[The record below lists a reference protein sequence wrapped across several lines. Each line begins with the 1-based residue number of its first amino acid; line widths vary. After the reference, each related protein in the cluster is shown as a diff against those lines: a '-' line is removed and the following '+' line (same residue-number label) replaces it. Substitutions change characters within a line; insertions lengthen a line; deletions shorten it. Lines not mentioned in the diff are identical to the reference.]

1 MKHLLILL
9 VLISGSLQLFAQQ
22 SNLATNIPVLRKQL
36 FSEYTPLADV
46 RTYKFDTS
54 ALVAFSNG
62 FIVSKEEFMHV
73 FNSAVRKDSSQETK
87 TKFLDEYILGR
98 QRMFEAF
105 EQNLDTSTAFQLE
118 FLKYKQNFITP
129 YLNKGYT
136 RVEAEALPEVK
147 YALRAHYSGMILFEL
162 MLKEVWSKAN
172 KESDQK
178 TFFYAHPEL
187 YQGQP
192 FEISKTKVVY
202 DYQKQLETEL
212 NSKVQGKFS
221 FAKNEQLV
229 KQL

>member
-1 MKHLLILL
+1 MHR
-9 VLISGSLQLFAQQ
+9 VLIVFFIFFATIAHAQQ
-22 SNLATNIPVLRKQL
+22 SNLATNVPALRKQL

-46 RTYKFDTS
+46 RTYAFDTS
-54 ALVAFSNG
+54 SLVAFSNG

-73 FNSAVRKDSSQETK
+73 FNSAVRKDSSLETK

-118 FLKYKQNFITP
+118 FLKYKQEFITP
-129 YLNKGYT
+129 YLNEGYT
-136 RVEAEALPEVK
+136 RIDAEAMPEVK
-147 YALRAHYSGMILFEL
+147 YSLRAHYSGMILFEL
-162 MLKEVWSKAN
+162 MMKEVWMKAN
-172 KESDQK
+172 DVGDQK

-192 FEISKTKVVY
+192 FDISKTKVVF

-212 NSKVQGKFS
+212 NARVQGKF
-221 FAKNEQLV
+221 AYKTNEMLA